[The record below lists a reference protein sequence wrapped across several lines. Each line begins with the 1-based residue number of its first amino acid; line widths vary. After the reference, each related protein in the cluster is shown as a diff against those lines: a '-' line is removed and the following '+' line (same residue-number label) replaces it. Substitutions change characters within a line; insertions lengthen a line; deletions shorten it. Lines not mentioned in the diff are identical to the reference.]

1 MTDKPQMN
9 PRIQENGSVLFD
21 TQDGITVRVVIQAP
35 TQVRAEMWRD
45 ADNAIMPPDVG
56 NIGMKSFREKLA
68 KSAHEVFN
76 PPPAKGEEKNKET
89 VPNLD
94 EDLGSIA
101 TVLLGVP
108 DLEELLKPAAATSTV
123 DRLVELVENTGTL
136 FSTPSGRSHV
146 SIEVEGHTE
155 TYALDDAPFID
166 FLRGHFYKTE
176 RERLE
181 REAEERY
188 ERLLENLGGMVPDSM
203 IHVPRP
209 AVLKEQAIS
218 DAINQL
224 KSIAMVD
231 KKVEEVFLRV
241 AGDRETGKF
250 YLDLCD
256 DDWRAVEVDED
267 GWRVVSNPPLRFV
280 RAKGQLPLPAPEMG
294 GSVGDLKELLN
305 IGEDEDSKRNWPLL
319 LVWLVQ
325 ALRPNPQHPILALK
339 GGEGTAKS
347 FTAFL
352 LRSLVDPHDSP
363 DDYTPP
369 DLRTLCIWAEH
380 EWVIALDNISS
391 MPEWLSNALCKLVT
405 GMGFKVRTLYKDRGL
420 EIFKA
425 RRPITINGIADIGT
439 NKDLMS
445 RTLLVNL
452 PVISKYQLE
461 REIMESFEEKRPGIL
476 GALLEAVSAGMRKLP
491 ELKVEG
497 RGSRMPD
504 FDLWGRATEVALGF
518 TEGTFLKAR
527 GQAEREATQSSLEAE
542 PIAITIERFA
552 GRYTRANLWE
562 GEAQELLDEINEL
575 ETDDARKRDRDWP
588 KSPGGLG
595 KKLSKLQSSLRTE
608 GVIVEKIPKGAHGKR
623 GWRLFYEDPGD
634 GGPGGP
640 GGTSEEPTTQSATQS
655 ATQENPIDKPETA
668 TGGTSGTCGASK
680 SDSLDEDYIDLMNNP
695 SPYDPDVNDSLK
707 DDEEGEV

>member
-1 MTDKPQMN
+1 M
-9 PRIQENGSVLFD
+9 
-21 TQDGITVRVVIQAP
+21 
-35 TQVRAEMWRD
+35 
-45 ADNAIMPPDVG
+45 
-56 NIGMKSFREKLA
+56 
-68 KSAHEVFN
+68 
-76 PPPAKGEEKNKET
+76 
-89 VPNLD
+89 
-94 EDLGSIA
+94 
-101 TVLLGVP
+101 
-108 DLEELLKPAAATSTV
+108 V
-123 DRLVELVENTGTL
+123 DRLVELVEETGTL
-136 FSTPSGRSHV
+136 FSTPAGRPHV

-166 FLRGHFYKTE
+166 FIRGHFYKNE

-181 REAEERY
+181 REAEEAY
-188 ERLLENLGGMVPDSM
+188 ERIVDTVGGMIPNHM
-203 IHVPRP
+203 IRVGRP
-209 AVLKEQAIS
+209 AVLKDQVIS

-231 KKVEEVFLRV
+231 RRVEETFLRV
-241 AGDRETGKF
+241 AGDKETGKF

-256 DDWRAVEVDED
+256 DDWRAVEVDAQ
-267 GWRVVSNPPLRFV
+267 GWRVVDNTPVRFV
-280 RAKGQLPLPAPEMG
+280 RAKGQLPLPAPEAG
-294 GSVGDLKELLN
+294 GSIEDLKELLN

-319 LVWLVQ
+319 LAWLVQ

-369 DLRTLCIWAEH
+369 DLRTLCIWADH
-380 EWVIALDNISS
+380 EWIIALDNISS

-425 RRPITINGIADIGT
+425 RRPITLNGIADIGT

-452 PVISKYQLE
+452 PVITKYQLE
-461 REIMESFEEKRPGIL
+461 SEIMETFEEKRPSIL
-476 GALLEAVSAGMRKLP
+476 GALLDAVSAGIGKLP
-491 ELKVEG
+491 ALKVEG

-504 FDLWGRATEVALGF
+504 FDLWGRACEVALGF
-518 TEGTFLKAR
+518 TEGTFLEAR

-552 GRYTRANLWE
+552 ARFTRANPWE
-562 GEAQELLDEINEL
+562 GEAQELLDEINEA

-623 GWRLFYEDPGD
+623 GWQLFYEDPEGGD
-634 GGPGGP
+634 GGT
-640 GGTSEEPTTQSATQS
+640 GGTSKESATQSATQS
-655 ATQENPIDKPETA
+655 ATEENPIDKPETE
-668 TGGTSGTCGASK
+668 TGGTSGTCGTSELPKATGEFMP
-680 SDSLDEDYIDLMNNP
+680 SDDLNARIERLRDLWDPPEDE
-695 SPYDPDVNDSLK
+695 
-707 DDEEGEV
+707 DEEGEV